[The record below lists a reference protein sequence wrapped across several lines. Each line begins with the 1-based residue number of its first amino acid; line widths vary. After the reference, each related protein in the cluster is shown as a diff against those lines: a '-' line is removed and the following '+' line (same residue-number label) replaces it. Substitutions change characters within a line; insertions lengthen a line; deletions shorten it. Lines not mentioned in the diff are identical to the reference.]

1 MKYYDTK
8 TRLLSAMATF
18 VLLQPALVLGI
29 SYAREK
35 NDVRALEAK
44 STAQSLRKQC
54 TGLEYLTMIGID
66 NGHMCIF
73 AKRTNYHQDI
83 ITPDLPHNDDSN
95 KTNPCDSFRFHLLD
109 PQTKVIDNNYDQSN
123 FPDSNLYP
131 LATRTADDLFD
142 AFDNIHLSNMAY
154 DVVTNNCATIVLSM
168 MCSLKIEVTPQQIE
182 WGANLLRDTP
192 MLFLALQ
199 VNPNLGLLNLGSGFT
214 MSSST
219 DDSMY
224 STMSRRL
231 VEYYTE
237 GYHCPHFDDTPAPPS
252 EATSGYQML
261 IFLSSV
267 TILVVLC
274 SVIFFSE
281 RPSLG

>member
-83 ITPDLPHNDDSN
+83 TPDLPHNDDSN

-109 PQTKVIDNNYDQSN
+109 PQTKVVDNNYDQSN

-219 DDSMY
+219 DDTMY

-267 TILVVLC
+267 TILVALCIVLFV
-274 SVIFFSE
+274 SVS
-281 RPSLG
+281 

>member
-83 ITPDLPHNDDSN
+83 TPDLPHNDDSN
-95 KTNPCDSFRFHLLD
+95 KTNPCDSFRFHLLN

-219 DDSMY
+219 DDTMY

-267 TILVVLC
+267 TILVALCIVLFV
-274 SVIFFSE
+274 SVS
-281 RPSLG
+281 